1 MPTGGS
7 NVANVSTV
15 TASSAVSGQPAFAAI
30 DGNIG
35 GYPGNSSAEWVAA
48 DSTVGKTMLMSWGE
62 DTYNITSVVLYDRP
76 NTNGEHHPFPAMTYG

>member
-15 TASSAVSGQPAFAAI
+15 TASSVVSGQPAFAAI

-35 GYPGNSSAEWVAA
+35 GYPGNSSAEWVAV
-48 DSTVGKTMLMSWGE
+48 DSSLGTTFLMDWGE

-76 NTNGEHHPFPAMTYG
+76 NTNGELSIYPHGTL